1 MVKVDLPRMSIDMV
15 KQRQMLN
22 KSLKELQENLMLA
35 FSKGAESEVAETLG
49 QLTKQARLLD
59 RMSFELQ
66 MQLSAQL
73 SAMVA
78 GVEELVSRAKTSVL
92 CIDGT
97 HQQVHLLQALTESEL
112 RQQLMQDSGHN
123 AEREE
128 MKMNRQLQELEGDLK
143 AVIEELNSTQML
155 KSDCVEDLRGLKR
168 KVQELED
175 EIIERQKSQDLLMST
190 LSRTEDELSEE
201 RVEMTQLPY
210 ALRAEMDVDFEDTVA
225 NAQAKAIMD
234 AQLQNDISIALRIP
248 KSQVEVLCY
257 TRGHGT
263 MAEVKISPA
272 TSIPSGVDKN
282 DIAAHGKSGR
292 ALAEE
297 LQRQILDADSEI
309 HYGLV
314 GKRIKKIELH
324 GPIAVPAARALRSAL
339 LEAYGDLARAEKDM
353 LHAQEKFSVTSEK
366 HRAAIK
372 EEELIK
378 QEIVSDCNARMKAA
392 SEGFRKQLDFQ
403 KEQVAKEQATV
414 FKGLNRSL
422 QDALDQHKLESR
434 KKITELQA
442 TNHDLEN
449 ELKTVREVLNAVEVK
464 NSTLKIDV
472 ERAIDRLN
480 HSERNFTQMKQ
491 ACRKVDDILMPELSS
506 CLMTLNNIESEMGF
520 FHTRIM
526 RALESSHSS
535 QEFKSTEALRSKDV
549 SLTFF
554 FSHIVFF
561 LLHTATT

>member
-1 MVKVDLPRMSIDMV
+1 
-15 KQRQMLN
+15 
-22 KSLKELQENLMLA
+22 
-35 FSKGAESEVAETLG
+35 
-49 QLTKQARLLD
+49 
-59 RMSFELQ
+59 
-66 MQLSAQL
+66 
-73 SAMVA
+73 
-78 GVEELVSRAKTSVL
+78 
-92 CIDGT
+92 
-97 HQQVHLLQALTESEL
+97 
-112 RQQLMQDSGHN
+112 MQDSGHN

-549 SLTFF
+549 SLIFF

>member
-1 MVKVDLPRMSIDMV
+1 MV

-22 KSLKELQENLMLA
+22 KSLKELQENLVLA

-59 RMSFELQ
+59 RMSFEFQ

-73 SAMVA
+73 SAMVE

-201 RVEMTQLPY
+201 RVEMAQLPY

-549 SLTFF
+549 SLIFF

-561 LLHTATT
+561 LLHTATS

>member
-15 KQRQMLN
+15 KQRQVLN

-73 SAMVA
+73 SSMVE
-78 GVEELVSRAKTSVL
+78 GVEELVTRAKTSVL

-123 AEREE
+123 AEQEE

-175 EIIERQKSQDLLMST
+175 EIIERQKSQDRLMST

-201 RVEMTQLPY
+201 RVEMAQLPY
-210 ALRAEMDVDFEDTVA
+210 ALRAEMDVDFEDTVP

-257 TRGHGT
+257 TRGHAT

-297 LQRQILDADSEI
+297 LQRQIVDADSEI

-403 KEQVAKEQATV
+403 KEQIAKEQATV

-464 NSTLKIDV
+464 NLTLKIDV

-526 RALESSHSS
+526 RALESTHSS

-549 SLTFF
+549 SLIFF

-561 LLHTATT
+561 LLHTPTS

>member
-1 MVKVDLPRMSIDMV
+1 LVKVDLPRMSIDMV